1 MQVETGR
8 PGQAGFS
15 WLACQLQQHT
25 SFSYFF
31 TSCCQFNFIL
41 HLHHNR
47 IMIARCSPNNLV
59 AFDLFW
65 DELNGVLCSTRQ
77 WLQLIFPPVKFSPP
91 RHNSGRFSS
100 DTGTLTMDPSRVIF
114 HLLSQI
120 FLLFTPYYRNL
131 ATFDLLSCR
140 CSQFPRR
147 SKKQAVALLL
157 THTHTPLKRI
167 IYTGQVWDQSN
178 LCGTIEYTNLRSDV
192 SLAEGEASWERDR
205 E

>member
-1 MQVETGR
+1 MQGVLPIILLLLTFSETSLT
-8 PGQAGFS
+8 A
-15 WLACQLQQHT
+15 
-25 SFSYFF
+25 SFAQPANDCSSYFLQ
-31 TSCCQFNFIL
+31 SN
-41 HLHHNR
+41 
-47 IMIARCSPNNLV
+47 SP
-59 AFDLFW
+59 
-65 DELNGVLCSTRQ
+65 
-77 WLQLIFPPVKFSPP
+77 PP

-131 ATFDLLSCR
+131 ATFDLLSRR

-192 SLAEGEASWERDR
+192 SLAEGEAS
-205 E
+205 